1 MRNVRLRGTSLHLTL
16 SIRAPA
22 IDSATAMGGLIMR
35 IALLAGAALL
45 SGCAIGYHK
54 AMTADMKGL
63 TGQLITTVIDRL
75 GYPAREITIAGDKVY
90 VWDGNGCTL
99 KVGVDSGAHVIH

>member
-1 MRNVRLRGTSLHLTL
+1 
-16 SIRAPA
+16 
-22 IDSATAMGGLIMR
+22 MR
-35 IALLAGAALL
+35 IALVAGALLL

-54 AMTADMKGL
+54 AMMADMNSL
-63 TGQLITTVIDRL
+63 TGEPVRTVFDRL

-99 KVGVDSGAHVIH
+99 KIGVDSGEHVIHAEYDGDHSDCGSYKKALERG